1 VWVYTKVPQTYF
13 LLYWRRLTCEKVIL
27 TFIDSYCAREVSVG
41 LYQSSSDL
49 FPIVLEKSVWVY
61 TKVPQTYFLL
71 YWRLLTC
78 EKVILTFIDSY
89 CVREVSVGLYQS
101 SSDLFSIVLE
111 KSVWVYTKVP
121 QTYFLLYWR
130 NQRRSIPKF
139 LRPISYCIGEISVG
153 LYQSSSD
160 LFPIVLETIDV

>member
-71 YWRLLTC
+71 YWRRLTC

-89 CVREVSVGLYQS
+89 CVPGKKANHVTVM
-101 SSDLFSIVLE
+101 
-111 KSVWVYTKVP
+111 VP
-121 QTYFLLYWR
+121 R
-130 NQRRSIPKF
+130 CNHGIEIPN
-139 LRPISYCIGEISVG
+139 LC
-153 LYQSSSD
+153 
-160 LFPIVLETIDV
+160 